1 MNTAILHTK
10 VQQFITDNLKTNITK
25 LILKG
30 SPFSDVSIQELAN
43 QIVSKQK
50 SEYKLASWFRT
61 EQIYYP
67 PRINIE
73 QTSSEHTANY
83 KSNLVTGTSIIDI
96 TGGFGI
102 VGMITAVPLYTAL
115 KVILKE
121 FLSDNKIVKSI
132 TKDI

>member
-10 VQQFITDNLKTNITK
+10 VQQFITENLKTDITK

-50 SEYKLASWFRT
+50 SEHKLASWFRT

-67 PRINIE
+67 SKINIE
-73 QTSSEHTANY
+73 QTSS
-83 KSNLVTGTSIIDI
+83 
-96 TGGFGI
+96 
-102 VGMITAVPLYTAL
+102 
-115 KVILKE
+115 
-121 FLSDNKIVKSI
+121 
-132 TKDI
+132 

>member
-1 MNTAILHTK
+1 LNTAILHTK
-10 VQQFITDNLKTNITK
+10 VQQFITENLKTDITK

-61 EQIYYP
+61 AQIYYP
-67 PRINIE
+67 SKINIE

-83 KSNLVTGTSIIDI
+83 K
-96 TGGFGI
+96 
-102 VGMITAVPLYTAL
+102 
-115 KVILKE
+115 
-121 FLSDNKIVKSI
+121 
-132 TKDI
+132 